1 MLWERQTVT
10 VQLFSLTQYNT
21 IYLVFLQDYKESP
34 VSSHRPPV
42 SVSSCPLLRLHTI
55 SQSGSAQNQLSIY
68 SSAQLVTAFCLKMEH
83 IFYSHNRR
91 LGM

>member
-1 MLWERQTVT
+1 MMRERPTAA
-10 VQLFSLTQYNT
+10 VQLFSVPQHNV

-55 SQSGSAQNQLSIY
+55 SRSLTAVVKEPKQQLSVY
-68 SSAQLVTAFCLKMEH
+68 PSAQLVSAFFLKNGTH
-83 IFYSHNRR
+83 F
-91 LGM
+91 L